1 MLLNDHIM
9 WNPKQTYGEGDLS
22 CTWSAKYLRA
32 GIGINAAMKNANMLL
47 NDVRNTLT
55 PVVPRQ

>member
-9 WNPKQTYGEGDLS
+9 WNPKQTYGDLS
-22 CTWSAKYLRA
+22 STCNAKYLRA